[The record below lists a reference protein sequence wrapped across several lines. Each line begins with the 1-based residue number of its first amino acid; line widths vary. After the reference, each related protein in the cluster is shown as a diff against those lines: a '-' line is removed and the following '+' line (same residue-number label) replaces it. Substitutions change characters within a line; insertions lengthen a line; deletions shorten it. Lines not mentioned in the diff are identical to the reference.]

1 MTRSLLINYSGY
13 PAVIRSLALDNG
25 LANLAGSLLQK
36 GHQTTILDYATVDTI
51 ERLFPH
57 EYSDE
62 LSCLTERI
70 ISSLEQGF
78 LPQGDDLRAF
88 RDMDTRINELQK
100 GKVGHI
106 AQEISEYAKAYKVDF
121 VGLKLWSGDG
131 FEGSIT
137 IAEKLKQDNP
147 KLPVFAGGPHVD
159 SFKENIFDVCDI
171 FDALVYGEGEETITM
186 LADYVSGKR
195 KLEDIPNL
203 IYKKNGRIVTTPV
216 RRINNLDSLSSPVYD
231 QDVYLAMKGNQKIKM
246 VFIDESRGCPNHCS
260 YCIHPI
266 KSGNR
271 WRERTPQ
278 AVVEQMEEMNR
289 KYGFTAFRF
298 AGSNPPPFLK
308 RRIANEILNRGLK
321 VTYSAF
327 GHIRDGLVVDF
338 KLLRKSGCYSLFFG
352 IESGSQRILDE
363 SMNKGIRIGQ
373 ITKTIRACKQAGLYV
388 VGSVIIPAPQET
400 EETKKESFD
409 LLLRMKPDSVVI
421 WFPALM
427 LGTDW
432 EKNSQKYGF
441 NIPNRKNYLK
451 EAMLYK
457 IKSFYPP
464 SLWESSSEYNL
475 NGKSFKEITKET
487 GKFIRLLEKNKILT
501 QVTSETALIARYARV
516 SPRECRDKV
525 RKYLSRGDYKSIG
538 ELVSKV
544 NQGILKGDGC
554 LV

>member
-1 MTRSLLINYSGY
+1 LINYSGY

-25 LANLAGSLLQK
+25 LANLAGSLIQR

-51 ERLFPH
+51 RRLFPH

-62 LSCLTERI
+62 LSYLTRKI
-70 ISSLEQGF
+70 ICSLELGF
-78 LPQGDDLRAF
+78 LPQRDDLNGF
-88 RDMDTRINELQK
+88 RELDTRINELQK
-100 GKVGHI
+100 EKMQQI
-106 AQEISEYAKAYKVDF
+106 AREISKYAKAHKVDF

>member
-25 LANLAGSLLQK
+25 LANLAGSLIQK
-36 GHQTTILDYATVDTI
+36 GHQTIILDYATVDTI
-51 ERLFPH
+51 RRLFPR

-62 LSCLTERI
+62 ISYLTRRI
-70 ISSLEQGF
+70 ISSLELGL
-78 LPQGDDLRAF
+78 LPQKDDLSAF
-88 RDMDTRINELQK
+88 RDLDDRINELQK
-100 GKVGHI
+100 EKVRQI
-106 AQEISEYAKAYKVDF
+106 AREISEYAKAYKVDF
-121 VGLKLWSGDG
+121 VGLKLWTGDG
-131 FEGSIT
+131 FEGSIA
-137 IAEKLKQDNP
+137 IVEKLKQDNP

-159 SFKENIFDVCDI
+159 SFKENIFDVCNI

-186 LADYVSGKR
+186 LADYVSGNR

-203 IYKKNGRIVTTPV
+203 IYKTNGRIITTPI
-216 RRINNLDSLSSPVYD
+216 RRIENLDSLSFPVYD
-231 QDVYLAMKGNQKIKM
+231 EDVYLAMKGNQKIKM

-266 KSGNR
+266 KSGNK
-271 WRERTPQ
+271 WRERTPE

-289 KYGFTAFRF
+289 KYGFTSFRF

-308 RRIANEILNRGLK
+308 KGIADEILNRGLK

-327 GHIRDGLVVDF
+327 AHIRDGLVVDF
-338 KLLRKSGCYSLFFG
+338 RLLRKSGCYSLFFG

-363 SMNKGIRIGQ
+363 SMNKGVRIGE
-373 ITKTIRACKQAGLYV
+373 ITKAIKACKEAGLYV
-388 VGSVIIPAPQET
+388 VGSVIIPAPHET
-400 EETKKESFD
+400 EETQKESFN
-409 LLLRMKPDSVVI
+409 LLLRMRPDSVVV

-432 EKNSQKYGF
+432 EKNSRKYGF
-441 NIPNRKNYLK
+441 DIRNRKSYLK

-464 SLWESSSEYNL
+464 TLWESSSEYRL

-487 GKFIRLLEKNKILT
+487 ESFIHLLEKNRILT
-501 QVTSETALIARYARV
+501 QVTSETASIARYASM
-516 SPRECRDKV
+516 SPRDLRNKA
-525 RKYLSRGDYKSIG
+525 RKYLSRGDYESIG
-538 ELVSKV
+538 ELISRV
-544 NQGILKGDGC
+544 NQEILRGSGC

>member
-1 MTRSLLINYSGY
+1 LTRSLLINYSGY

-25 LANLAGSLLQK
+25 LANLAGSLIQR

-51 ERLFPH
+51 RRLFPH

-62 LSCLTERI
+62 LSYLTRKI
-70 ISSLEQGF
+70 ICSLELGF
-78 LPQGDDLRAF
+78 LPQRDDLNGF
-88 RDMDTRINELQK
+88 RELDTRINELQK
-100 GKVGHI
+100 EKMQQI
-106 AQEISEYAKAYKVDF
+106 AREISKYAKAHKVDF

>member
-1 MTRSLLINYSGY
+1 LTRSLLINYSGY

-25 LANLAGSLLQK
+25 LANLSGSLIQK

-51 ERLFPH
+51 KRLFPH
-57 EYSDE
+57 EYGDE
-62 LSCLTERI
+62 LSYLTRRI
-70 ISSLEQGF
+70 IASLELG
-78 LPQGDDLRAF
+78 LPPEEEDLRAF
-88 RDMDTRINELQK
+88 RELDTQIDELQK
-100 GKVGHI
+100 KKVQQI
-106 AQEISEYAKAYKVDF
+106 AREISEYAKAYEADF

-131 FEGSIT
+131 FEGSIS

-147 KLPVFAGGPHVD
+147 KLPIFAGGPHVD
-159 SFKENIFDVCDI
+159 SFMENIFDVCDL

-203 IYKKNGRIVTTPV
+203 IYKNNGRIITSPI
-216 RRINNLDSLSSPVYD
+216 RRIENLDSLPSPVYD
-231 QDVYLAMKGNQKIKM
+231 EDVYLAMKGNQKIKM

-271 WRERTPQ
+271 WRERTPE

-289 KYGFTAFRF
+289 EYGFTTFRF
-298 AGSNPPPFLK
+298 AGSNPPPSLK
-308 RRIANEILNRGLK
+308 KRIANEILNRGLK
-321 VTYSAF
+321 ITYSAF
-327 GHIRDGLVVDF
+327 GHITDGSVVDF
-338 KLLRKSGCYSLFFG
+338 ELLRKSGCYSLFFG

-363 SMNKGIRIGQ
+363 TMNKGIKINQ
-373 ITKTIRACKQAGLYV
+373 ITKTIKACKQAGLYV
-388 VGSVIIPAPQET
+388 VGSVIIPAPHET
-400 EETKKESFD
+400 EETKRESLE
-409 LLLRMKPDSVVI
+409 LLLRVRPDSVVV

-441 NIPNRKNYLK
+441 DIPDRKSYFK

-464 SLWESSSEYNL
+464 SLWEPSSEYRL
-475 NGKSFKEITKET
+475 NGKSFKEITNET
-487 GKFIRLLEKNKILT
+487 GEFIRLLEKNRILT
-501 QVTSETALIARYARV
+501 QITSETALIARDAGM
-516 SPRECRDKV
+516 SPRDLRDKE
-525 RKYLSRGDYKSIG
+525 RKYLSSGDYKNIE
-538 ELVSKV
+538 ELVTKI
-544 NQGILKGDGC
+544 NQEILEGAGY

>member
-1 MTRSLLINYSGY
+1 LINYSGY

-57 EYSDE
+57 ECSDE
-62 LSCLTERI
+62 LSCLTGRI

-78 LPQGDDLRAF
+78 LPQGDDLRVF

-100 GKVGHI
+100 GKVRQI

-121 VGLKLWSGDG
+121 VGLKLWLGDG

-137 IAEKLKQDNP
+137 IAEKIKEDNP

-159 SFKENIFDVCDI
+159 SFRENIFDVCDI

-203 IYKKNGRIVTTPV
+203 IYKNNGRIITTPI
-216 RRINNLDSLSSPVYD
+216 RRIENLDSLSSPVYD
-231 QDVYLAMKGNQKIKM
+231 ENVYLAMRGNQKIKM

-266 KSGNR
+266 KSGNK
-271 WRERTPQ
+271 WRERTPE
-278 AVVEQMEEMNR
+278 AVVEQMERMNR
-289 KYGFTAFRF
+289 RYGFTAFKF
-298 AGSNPPPFLK
+298 AGSNPPPSLK
-308 RRIANEILNRGLK
+308 KGVANEILNRELK
-321 VTYSAF
+321 VTYTAF
-327 GHIRDGLVVDF
+327 GHIRDGLDVDF
-338 KLLRKSGCYSLFFG
+338 ELLKKSGCYSLFFG

-363 SMNKGIRIGQ
+363 SMNKGIRIDQ
-373 ITKTIRACKQAGLYV
+373 ITKTIKACKEAGLYV
-388 VGSVIIPAPQET
+388 VGSVIIPAPHET
-400 EETKKESFD
+400 EETKQESFE
-409 LLLRMKPDSVVI
+409 LLLRMRPDSVVV

-432 EKNSQKYGF
+432 EKNNQKYGF
-441 NIPNRKNYLK
+441 DILDRKRFLK

-464 SLWESSSEYNL
+464 SLWESSSEYSL
-475 NGKSFKEITKET
+475 NGRPFKEIIKET
-487 GKFIRLLEKNKILT
+487 GNFICSLEKNGILT
-501 QVTSETALIARYARV
+501 QVTCETALIARYAGM
-516 SPRECRDKV
+516 SPKECRDKET
-525 RKYLSRGDYKSIG
+525 KYLSSGDHKSIG
-538 ELVSKV
+538 ELVTKI
-544 NQGILKGDGC
+544 NQEILKGSGN

>member
-1 MTRSLLINYSGY
+1 LTRSLLINYSGY

-25 LANLAGSLLQK
+25 LANLAGSLIQK
-36 GHQTTILDYATVDTI
+36 DHQTIILDYAIVDTI
-51 ERLFPH
+51 RRLFPH

-62 LSCLTERI
+62 LSYLTGKI
-70 ISSLEQGF
+70 ISSLELGL
-78 LPQGDDLRAF
+78 LPQRDDLSAF
-88 RDMDTRINELQK
+88 RDLDERINELQK
-100 GKVGHI
+100 GKVRQI
-106 AQEISEYAKAYKVDF
+106 AREISEYAKADKVDF
-121 VGLKLWSGDG
+121 VGLKLWTGDG
-131 FEGSIT
+131 FAGSIA

-159 SFKENIFDVCDI
+159 SFKENIFDVCNI
-171 FDALVYGEGEETITM
+171 FDALIYGEGEETITM

-203 IYKKNGRIVTTPV
+203 IYKNNGRIITTPIK
-216 RRINNLDSLSSPVYD
+216 RIENLDFLSSPVYD
-231 QDVYLAMKGNQKIKM
+231 ENVYLAMKGNQKIKM

-266 KSGNR
+266 KSGNK
-271 WRERTPQ
+271 WREKTAQ

-289 KYGFTAFRF
+289 KYGFTTFRF
-298 AGSNPPPFLK
+298 AGSDPPPFLK
-308 RRIANEILNRGLK
+308 RRIANEILSRGLK

-338 KLLRKSGCYSLFFG
+338 RLLRKSGCYSLFFG

-363 SMNKGIRIGQ
+363 SMNKGIKIGQ
-373 ITKTIRACKQAGLYV
+373 VAKTIKTCKQAGLYV
-388 VGSVIIPAPQET
+388 VGSVIIPAPHET

-409 LLLRMKPDSVVI
+409 LLLRMRPDSVVV

-432 EKNSQKYGF
+432 EKNSWKYGF
-441 NIPNRKNYLK
+441 DIRDRKSFIK

-464 SLWESSSEYNL
+464 ALWGPSSEYNL

-487 GKFIRLLEKNKILT
+487 GNFISLLEKNRILT
-501 QVTSETALIARYARV
+501 QVTSETALIARYAKM
-516 SPRECRDKV
+516 SPRECRDKG
-525 RKYLSRGDYKSIG
+525 RKYLFSGDYRNI
-538 ELVSKV
+538 EQLVSKI
-544 NQGILKGDGC
+544 NQGILKG
-554 LV
+554 LVYLV

>member
-1 MTRSLLINYSGY
+1 LINYSGY

-25 LANLAGSLLQK
+25 LANLSGSLIQK

-51 ERLFPH
+51 KRLFPH
-57 EYSDE
+57 EYGDE
-62 LSCLTERI
+62 LSYLTRRI
-70 ISSLEQGF
+70 IASLELG
-78 LPQGDDLRAF
+78 LPPEEEDLRAF
-88 RDMDTRINELQK
+88 RELDTQIDELQK
-100 GKVGHI
+100 KKVQQI
-106 AQEISEYAKAYKVDF
+106 AREISEYAKAYEADF

-131 FEGSIT
+131 FEGSIS

-147 KLPVFAGGPHVD
+147 KLPIFAGGPHVD
-159 SFKENIFDVCDI
+159 SFMENIFDVCDL

-203 IYKKNGRIVTTPV
+203 IYKNNGRIITSPI
-216 RRINNLDSLSSPVYD
+216 RRIENLDSLSSPVYD
-231 QDVYLAMKGNQKIKM
+231 EDVYLAMKGNQKIKM

-266 KSGNR
+266 KSGNK
-271 WRERTPQ
+271 WRERTPE

-289 KYGFTAFRF
+289 KYGFTTFRF
-298 AGSNPPPFLK
+298 AGSNPPPSLK
-308 RRIANEILNRGLK
+308 KRIANEILNRGLK

-327 GHIRDGLVVDF
+327 GHITDGLVVDF
-338 KLLRKSGCYSLFFG
+338 ELLRKSGCYSLFFG
-352 IESGSQRILDE
+352 IESGSQRILNE
-363 SMNKGIRIGQ
+363 TMNKGIKINQ
-373 ITKTIRACKQAGLYV
+373 ITKTIKACRQAGLYT
-388 VGSVIIPAPQET
+388 VGSVIIPAPHET
-400 EETKKESFD
+400 EETKRESLD
-409 LLLRMKPDSVVI
+409 LLLRVRPDSVVV

-441 NIPNRKNYLK
+441 DIPDRKSYFK

-464 SLWESSSEYNL
+464 SLWEPSSEYRL
-475 NGKSFKEITKET
+475 NGKSFKEITNET
-487 GKFIRLLEKNKILT
+487 GEFIRLLEKNRILT
-501 QVTSETALIARYARV
+501 QITSETALIARDAGM
-516 SPRECRDKV
+516 SPRDLRDKE
-525 RKYLSRGDYKSIG
+525 RKYLSSGDYRNIE
-538 ELVSKV
+538 ELVTKI
-544 NQGILKGDGC
+544 NQEILEGAGY

>member
-25 LANLAGSLLQK
+25 LANLAGSLIQK
-36 GHQTTILDYATVDTI
+36 GHQTTILDYAVVDTI
-51 ERLFPH
+51 KRLFPD
-57 EYSDE
+57 EYSAE
-62 LSCLTERI
+62 LNYLTRKI
-70 ISSLEQGF
+70 MCSLELGF
-78 LPQGDDLRAF
+78 PPQRSDLKDFQELDRQ
-88 RDMDTRINELQK
+88 INELQK
-100 GKVGHI
+100 EKVRQI
-106 AQEISEYAKAYKVDF
+106 AREISEYAKAHKVDF

-131 FEGSIT
+131 FEGSIA
-137 IAEKLKQDNP
+137 IAEELKRDNP
-147 KLPVFAGGPHVD
+147 GLPIFAGGPHID

-171 FDALVYGEGEETITM
+171 FDVLVCGEGEETITM
-186 LADYVSGKR
+186 LADYVSGMR
-195 KLEDIPNL
+195 RLEDIPNL
-203 IYKKNGRIVTTPV
+203 IYKNNGRIISTPI
-216 RRINNLDSLSSPVYD
+216 RRIENLDSLFSPVYD
-231 QDVYLAMKGNQKIKM
+231 EDVYLAMKGDQKIKM
-246 VFIDESRGCPNHCS
+246 AFIDESRGCPNHCS

-271 WRERTPQ
+271 WRERTPE

-289 KYGFTAFRF
+289 KYGFTTFRF

-308 RRIANEILNRGLK
+308 ERIANEILNRGLK
-321 VTYSAF
+321 VSYSAF
-327 GHIRDGLVVDF
+327 GHITDGLVIDF
-338 KLLRKSGCYSLFFG
+338 RLLRKSGCYSLFFG

-373 ITKTIRACKQAGLYV
+373 ITETIKACKRAGLYV
-388 VGSVIIPAPQET
+388 VGSVIIPAPHET

-409 LLLRMKPDSVVI
+409 LLLRMRPNSVVV

-441 NIPNRKNYLK
+441 DIPDRKSYLK
-451 EAMLYK
+451 EAMVYK

-475 NGKSFKEITKET
+475 NGKSFREITKET
-487 GKFIRLLEKNKILT
+487 GNFIRSLEKNRILT
-501 QVTSETALIARYARV
+501 QVTSETAMIARYASM
-516 SPRECRDKV
+516 SPRECRNKT
-525 RKYLSRGDYKSIG
+525 RKYLSHGDYESIEG
-538 ELVSKV
+538 LVSKI
-544 NQGILKGDGC
+544 NQEILKGSGC

>member
-1 MTRSLLINYSGY
+1 LTRSLLINYSGY

-25 LANLAGSLLQK
+25 LANLAGALIKK

-51 ERLFPH
+51 KRLFPNK
-57 EYSDE
+57 YSHK
-62 LSCLTERI
+62 LSYLTRKI
-70 ISSLEQGF
+70 IASLELG
-78 LPQGDDLRAF
+78 LPPQDEDLRAF
-88 RDMDTRINELQK
+88 RELDTWIDELQK
-100 GKVGHI
+100 KRVDQI
-106 AQEISEYAKAYKVDF
+106 AREISEYAKAYKADF
-121 VGLKLWSGDG
+121 VGFKLWSGDG
-131 FEGSIT
+131 FEGSIA

-159 SFKENIFDVCDI
+159 SFKENIFDVCNI
-171 FDALVYGEGEETITM
+171 FDVLVYGEGEETITM
-186 LADYVSGKR
+186 LADYVSGNK

-203 IYKKNGRIVTTPV
+203 IYKNDGKIITTPI
-216 RRINNLDSLSSPVYD
+216 RRVENLDSLPFPVYD
-231 QDVYLAMKGNQKIKM
+231 RDVYLAMKGNQKIKM

-271 WRERTPQ
+271 WRKRTPE

-289 KYGFTAFRF
+289 RYGFTTFRF
-298 AGSNPPPFLK
+298 AGSNPPPSLK
-308 RRIANEILNRGLK
+308 KGIADEILKRGLK

-338 KLLRKSGCYSLFFG
+338 ELLRKSGCYSLFFG

-363 SMNKGIRIGQ
+363 SMNKGIKIGQ
-373 ITKTIRACKQAGLYV
+373 ITKTIEACKQAGLYV
-388 VGSVIIPAPQET
+388 VGSLIIPAPHET
-400 EETKKESFD
+400 EETKKESFN
-409 LLLRMKPDSVVI
+409 LLLRARPDSVVV

-441 NIPNRKNYLK
+441 NIRNRKSYLK

-464 SLWESSSEYNL
+464 TLWEPSSEYNL
-475 NGKSFKEITKET
+475 NGKSFKEITEET
-487 GKFIRLLEKNKILT
+487 ANFIRLVEKNGILT
-501 QVTSETALIARYARV
+501 QATSETALIARYARM
-516 SPRECRDKV
+516 STRDLRDKT
-525 RKYLSRGDYKSIG
+525 RKYLSSGDYENIQ
-538 ELVSKV
+538 ELVTGI
-544 NQGILKGDGC
+544 NQEILKRSGS

>member
-13 PAVIRSLALDNG
+13 PAVMRSLALDNG
-25 LANLAGSLLQK
+25 LANLAGSLIDK
-36 GHQTTILDYATVDTI
+36 GHETTILDYATVDTI
-51 ERLFPH
+51 KRLFPH
-57 EYSDE
+57 EYSDQ
-62 LSCLTERI
+62 LSYLTRKI
-70 ISSLEQGF
+70 ICSLELGF
-78 LPQGDDLRAF
+78 PPQKSDLKDFQELDRQ
-88 RDMDTRINELQK
+88 INELQK
-100 GKVGHI
+100 KKVQQI
-106 AQEISEYAKAYKVDF
+106 AREISQYAKAHKVDF

-147 KLPVFAGGPHVD
+147 GLPIFAGGPHVD
-159 SFKENIFDVCDI
+159 SFKENIFDVCNI

-195 KLEDIPNL
+195 RLEDIPNL
-203 IYKKNGRIVTTPV
+203 IYKNNGRIISTPI
-216 RRINNLDSLSSPVYD
+216 RRIKNLDSLTFPVYD
-231 QDVYLAMKGNQKIKM
+231 EDVYLAMKGNQKIKM

-271 WRERTPQ
+271 WRERTPE
-278 AVVEQMEEMNR
+278 AVVKQMEQMNR
-289 KYGFTAFRF
+289 KYGFTTFRF

-327 GHIRDGLVVDF
+327 GHIKDGLIVDF
-338 KLLRKSGCYSLFFG
+338 RLLRKSGCYSLFFG
-352 IESGSQRILDE
+352 IESGSQKILDQ
-363 SMNKGIRIGQ
+363 SMNKGVKIDE
-373 ITKTIRACKQAGLYV
+373 ITETIDACKRAGLYV
-388 VGSVIIPAPQET
+388 VGSVIIPAPHET

-409 LLLRMKPDSVVI
+409 LLLRMRPDSVVV

-441 NIPNRKNYLK
+441 DIPDHKSYLK
-451 EAMLYK
+451 EAMVYK

-464 SLWESSSEYNL
+464 SLWGSSSEYNL

-487 GKFIRLLEKNKILT
+487 GNFICLLEKSKILT
-501 QVTSETALIARYARV
+501 QVTSETALIAKYATM
-516 SPRECRDKV
+516 SPRDFRDKA
-525 RKYLSRGDYKSIG
+525 RKYLFSGDHRSIE
-538 ELVSKV
+538 ELVSKI
-544 NQGILKGDGC
+544 NQEIMKGSSC

>member
-1 MTRSLLINYSGY
+1 LINYSGY

-25 LANLAGSLLQK
+25 LANLAGSLIQK

-51 ERLFPH
+51 RRLFPH

-62 LSCLTERI
+62 LNSLTRKI
-70 ISSLEQGF
+70 ISSLEQG
-78 LPQGDDLRAF
+78 LPPQRDDLNSF
-88 RDMDTRINELQK
+88 RDLDDRINELQK
-100 GKVGHI
+100 EKVQQI
-106 AQEISEYAKAYKVDF
+106 AREISEYVKAHKVDF

-131 FEGSIT
+131 FAGSIT

-147 KLPVFAGGPHVD
+147 RLPVFAGGPHVD
-159 SFKENIFDVCDI
+159 SFKENIFDVCAL

-195 KLEDIPNL
+195 KLQDIPNL
-203 IYKKNGRIVTTPV
+203 IYKNNGRIITTPIK
-216 RRINNLDSLSSPVYD
+216 RINNMDSLSSPVYD

-266 KSGNR
+266 KSGNK
-271 WRERTPQ
+271 WRERTPE

-289 KYGFTAFRF
+289 KYGFTTFRF
-298 AGSNPPPFLK
+298 AGSNPPPLLK
-308 RRIANEILNRGLK
+308 RRIANEILHRGLK

-327 GHIRDGLVVDF
+327 GHIRDVLVVDF
-338 KLLRKSGCYSLFFG
+338 ELLRKSGCYSLFFG
-352 IESGSQRILDE
+352 IESGSQRILNE
-363 SMNKGIRIGQ
+363 SMNKGIKIGQ
-373 ITKTIRACKQAGLYV
+373 ITKTIKACKQAGLYV

-400 EETKKESFD
+400 EETKKESLN
-409 LLLRMKPDSVVI
+409 LLLRMRPDSVIV

-432 EKNSQKYGF
+432 EKNSHKYGF
-441 NIPNRKNYLK
+441 DIPNRKNYLK

-475 NGKSFKEITKET
+475 NGKSFREITKET
-487 GKFIRLLEKNKILT
+487 GNFIHLLEKNKILT
-501 QVTSETALIARYARV
+501 QVTSETALIARCARI
-516 SPRECRDKV
+516 SPRDLRDKT
-525 RKYLSRGDYKSIG
+525 RKYLSSGDYESIG
-538 ELVSKV
+538 ELVSKI
-544 NQGILKGDGC
+544 NQEILKGNHC

>member
-1 MTRSLLINYSGY
+1 LTRSLLINFSGY
-13 PAVIRSLALDNG
+13 PAVMRSLALDNG
-25 LANLAGSLLQK
+25 LANLAGSLIQK
-36 GHQTTILDYATVDTI
+36 GHQTIILDYATVDTI
-51 ERLFPH
+51 KRLFPH

-62 LSCLTERI
+62 LNYLTRKI
-70 ISSLEQGF
+70 ICSLELGF
-78 LPQGDDLRAF
+78 LPQRDDLNGF
-88 RDMDTRINELQK
+88 RELDTRINKLQK
-100 GKVGHI
+100 EKVYQI
-106 AQEISEYAKAYKVDF
+106 AREISKYAKAYKADF

-131 FEGSIT
+131 FEGSIA

-171 FDALVYGEGEETITM
+171 FDVLVYGEGEETITM

-195 KLEDIPNL
+195 RLEDIPNL
-203 IYKKNGRIVTTPV
+203 IYKNNGRIITTPIK
-216 RRINNLDSLSSPVYD
+216 RINNLDSLSSPVYD

-271 WRERTPQ
+271 WRQRTPE

-289 KYGFTAFRF
+289 KYGFTTFRF

-308 RRIANEILNRGLK
+308 RRIANEILNRGLR

-327 GHIRDGLVVDF
+327 GHIKDGLVVDF

-363 SMNKGIRIGQ
+363 SMNKGIKIGQ
-373 ITKTIRACKQAGLYV
+373 IAKTIKACKQAGLYV

-409 LLLRMKPDSVVI
+409 LLLRMRPHSVIV

-441 NIPNRKNYLK
+441 DIPNRKSYLR

-464 SLWESSSEYNL
+464 ILWEPSSEYNL
-475 NGKSFKEITKET
+475 NGKSFNEITKET
-487 GKFIRLLEKNKILT
+487 GNFIRLLEKNRILT
-501 QVTSETALIARYARV
+501 QVTSETALIAKYARM
-516 SPRECRDKV
+516 SPRDFRDKT
-525 RKYLSRGDYKSIG
+525 RKYLSSGDYKSIG

-544 NQGILKGDGC
+544 NQEILKGSGC

>member
-13 PAVIRSLALDNG
+13 PVVMRSLALDNG
-25 LANLAGSLLQK
+25 LANLAGSLIQK
-36 GHQTTILDYATVDTI
+36 GHHTKILDYATVDTI
-51 ERLFPH
+51 RRLFPH

-62 LSCLTERI
+62 LSCLTRKI
-70 ISSLEQGF
+70 ICSLELGF
-78 LPQGDDLRAF
+78 LPQRDDLNGF
-88 RDMDTRINELQK
+88 RELDTKISELQK
-100 GKVGHI
+100 KKVRQI
-106 AQEISEYAKAYKVDF
+106 AREISEYAKAHKVDF

-131 FEGSIT
+131 FEGSIA

-147 KLPVFAGGPHVD
+147 RLPVFAGGPHVD
-159 SFKENIFDVCDI
+159 SFRENIFDVCDV
-171 FDALVYGEGEETITM
+171 FDTLVYGEGEETITM

-195 KLEDIPNL
+195 RLQDIPNL
-203 IYKKNGRIVTTPV
+203 IYKNNGKIISTPI
-216 RRINNLDSLSSPVYD
+216 RRVNNLDSLSSPVYD
-231 QDVYLAMKGNQKIKM
+231 EDVYLAMKGNQKIKM

-271 WRERTPQ
+271 WRQRTPQ

-289 KYGFTAFRF
+289 KYGFTTFRF

-321 VTYSAF
+321 ITYSAF

-363 SMNKGIRIGQ
+363 SMNKGIKIGQ
-373 ITKTIRACKQAGLYV
+373 ITKTIKACKQAGLYV
-388 VGSVIIPAPQET
+388 VGSVIIPAPHET
-400 EETKKESFD
+400 EETKRESFA
-409 LLLRMKPDSVVI
+409 LLLRMRPHSVVV

-441 NIPNRKNYLK
+441 DIRERKSYLK

-464 SLWESSSEYNL
+464 SLWESSSEYSL

-487 GKFIRLLEKNKILT
+487 GKFIRLLEKNRILT
-501 QVTSETALIARYARV
+501 QVTSETALIARYAKMSSRDF
-516 SPRECRDKV
+516 RDKA
-525 RKYLSRGDYKSIG
+525 RKYLSSGNYENIR

-544 NQGILKGDGC
+544 NQQILEGSC
-554 LV
+554 YLV

>member
-25 LANLAGSLLQK
+25 LANLAGSLIQK
-36 GHQTTILDYATVDTI
+36 GHQTKILDYAIVDTI
-51 ERLFPH
+51 KRLFPH
-57 EYSDE
+57 ECSDE
-62 LSCLTERI
+62 LSCLTRRI
-70 ISSLEQGF
+70 ISSLERGL
-78 LPQGDDLRAF
+78 LPQRDDLSAF
-88 RDMDTRINELQK
+88 RDLDDWINELQK
-100 GKVGHI
+100 EKVQQI
-106 AQEISEYAKAYKVDF
+106 AQEISKYAKAYKADF

-131 FEGSIT
+131 FAGSIA
-137 IAEKLKQDNP
+137 IAEKLKQDSP

-195 KLEDIPNL
+195 RLQDIPNL
-203 IYKKNGRIVTTPV
+203 IYKNNGRIISTPIK
-216 RRINNLDSLSSPVYD
+216 RIENLDSLSFPVYD
-231 QDVYLAMKGNQKIKM
+231 EDVYLAMKGNQKIKM

-271 WRERTPQ
+271 WREKTAE

-289 KYGFTAFRF
+289 KYGFTSFRF

-308 RRIANEILNRGLK
+308 RRIADEILKRGLK
-321 VTYSAF
+321 ITYSAF
-327 GHIRDGLVVDF
+327 GHIRDGSVVDF
-338 KLLRKSGCYSLFFG
+338 ELLRKSGCYSLFFG

-363 SMNKGIRIGQ
+363 SMNKGVRIDE
-373 ITKTIRACKQAGLYV
+373 ITKTIKACKDAGLYV

-400 EETKKESFD
+400 EETKKESFN
-409 LLLRMKPDSVVI
+409 LLLRMRPDSVVV

-432 EKNSQKYGF
+432 ERNSQKYGF
-441 NIPNRKNYLK
+441 DIQNRKSFLR

-464 SLWESSSEYNL
+464 TLWESSSEYRL

-487 GKFIRLLEKNKILT
+487 GNFRRLLERNGILT
-501 QVTSETALIARYARV
+501 QVTSETASIARYAGM
-516 SPRECRDKV
+516 SPRDLRDKA
-525 RKYLSRGDYKSIG
+525 RKYLSNGDYESIE
-538 ELVSKV
+538 ELVSKI
-544 NQGILKGDGC
+544 NQKILKGDGC